1 MSFWSTLLFYLVN
14 FVHICSHSLAIAFI
28 MHGKAAKRKEK
39 VSLILFKMLLY
50 YVVCMF
56 FSPTHSVSGVASTG
70 ELVLARLFLK
80 AEWMTTMAKGRRGHD
95 HSSFIDRGQM

>member
-1 MSFWSTLLFYLVN
+1 MSLN
-14 FVHICSHSLAIAFI
+14 I
-28 MHGKAAKRKEK
+28 MIR
-39 VSLILFKMLLY
+39 VLFKMLLY

-56 FSPTHSVSGVASTG
+56 FSPTHSVSDVASTG
-70 ELVLARLFLK
+70 ELLLARLFLK